1 MFALSIASLLRQF
14 LEINCFQRNRR
25 ELCYLFCKQY
35 KASGG
40 FVSPRM
46 WRRVKE
52 GVVRDGQ
59 DLKCLDRKESWLWG
73 CGVTDAYLPLHPY
86 VNPYT

>member
-35 KASGG
+35 KPRG

-59 DLKCLDRKESWLWG
+59 DLKCLWAEKKAGSGAAGSLMLT
-73 CGVTDAYLPLHPY
+73 CLFTQK
-86 VNPYT
+86 